1 MWHGLVQIW
10 WRPKCKL
17 THGSRPSKETLCIS
31 DLTSMSSAGLVKHI
45 LRFCHRSDGRH
56 GFEKNISSCTLSYT
70 ALPMKTDLHFQPT
83 LSKLQNFQQPS
94 ILLFFVFLK
103 TLRNYVALTTLFPRC
118 AAQSKDVLV
127 HKDRYI
133 YLLWAIFEGTL
144 VIVYQKNAPLRYNTT
159 CSESESRNFDCQWT
173 LVSFLVK
180 HNQFYREARLTCP
193 LYRSTEDICIGIC
206 VFKRVFNVWH
216 ILKKSVSM

>member
-1 MWHGLVQIW
+1 MVDMASKKIFQAVLCPTQLFQW
-10 WRPKCKL
+10 KL
-17 THGSRPSKETLCIS
+17 ICTFNQHCLSYK
-31 DLTSMSSAGLVKHI
+31 
-45 LRFCHRSDGRH
+45 
-56 GFEKNISSCTLSYT
+56 ISSR
-70 ALPMKTDLHFQPT
+70 
-83 LSKLQNFQQPS
+83 LQFNS
-94 ILLFFVFLK
+94 SLFFWKRFETVLHWHNFFQDVPHSQK
-103 TLRNYVALTTLFPRC
+103 TLII
-118 AAQSKDVLV
+118 
-127 HKDRYI
+127 HKDQYV
-133 YLLWAIFEGTL
+133 YLLWANDIFEGTL
-144 VIVYQKNAPLRYNTT
+144 VIVYQKNAPLRYKTT